1 VGKEVGMLAPEFAVA
16 KYANEGGVFY
26 SKDVNPGKTLVVNF
40 WATWCGP
47 CLNELPDFDRFDRD
61 YADQVEV
68 VAVHSHM
75 VGANVRKFLS
85 EQDYQMTFGL
95 DGDGEVI
102 ASFGGSTM
110 LPHTVIIDPDGV
122 ILYNAVGPMTYE
134 DLEKYLP

>member
-1 VGKEVGMLAPEFAVA
+1 MLAPEFAVA
-16 KYANEGGVFY
+16 KYAEGGGVFY
-26 SKDVNPGKTLVVNF
+26 STDVNPGKTLVVNF

-47 CLNELPDFDRFDRD
+47 CLSELPDFDRFDRD

-75 VGANVRKFLS
+75 VGANVRNFLS

-110 LPHTVIIDPDGV
+110 LPHTVIIDPEGI

-134 DLEKYLP
+134 DLETYLP